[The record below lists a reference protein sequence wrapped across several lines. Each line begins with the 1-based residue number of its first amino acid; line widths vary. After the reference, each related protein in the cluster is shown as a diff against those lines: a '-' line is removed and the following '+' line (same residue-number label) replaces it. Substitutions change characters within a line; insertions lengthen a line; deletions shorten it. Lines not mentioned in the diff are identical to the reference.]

1 MSLGTRFVC
10 VCFVSYSTNRFPY
23 YFSFSLAP
31 PETPAHRPPR
41 RCSSASRG
49 ESDFLDSVRRTQRGA
64 ASQGARFRACHTAAL
79 TEIDGI
85 PHTFSGKTRRSHL
98 DPVSQKL
105 QIALF

>member
-31 PETPAHRPPR
+31 PETPAHRPHR

-64 ASQGARFRACHTAAL
+64 PSQGARFRACHTAAL
-79 TEIDGI
+79 TRSEE
-85 PHTFSGKTRRSHL
+85 HTSELQSRGHLVCRLLLERR
-98 DPVSQKL
+98 Q
-105 QIALF
+105 